1 MPNRQGAIIKL
12 ARFRNPLHFSP
23 MKHAILLTVI
33 VLWVGCGGADEKPV
47 EAAEPPTSPSQSTP
61 KAEPVE
67 ATLTPGMEA
76 AKQALDAGNY
86 AEAIRL
92 YTAELAAEQAKPTP
106 SWVQLSFLY
115 NALGFTLDKAAQY
128 AKALENYQKALAI
141 QLKQLGAGHPSVA

>member
-1 MPNRQGAIIKL
+1 M
-12 ARFRNPLHFSP
+12 
-23 MKHAILLTVI
+23 

-76 AKQALDAGNY
+76 AQQALDAGNY

-92 YTAELAAEQAKPTP
+92 YTAELAAEEAKPTP
-106 SWVQLSFLY
+106 SWVHPSFLY
-115 NALGFTLDKAAQY
+115 NQLGLALDNAAQY
-128 AKALENYQKALAI
+128 DKALEYFRKSLAI
-141 QLKQLGAGHPSVA
+141 YLKQLGPGHPDVATSYNNIGMVHDAKGEYDKALEYYRKCLAI

>member
-1 MPNRQGAIIKL
+1 MKQAI
-12 ARFRNPLHFSP
+12 PLTA
-23 MKHAILLTVI
+23 M

-76 AKQALDAGNY
+76 AQQALDAGNY

-92 YTAELAAEQAKPTP
+92 YTAELAAEEAKPTP
-106 SWVQLSFLY
+106 
-115 NALGFTLDKAAQY
+115 
-128 AKALENYQKALAI
+128 
-141 QLKQLGAGHPSVA
+141 